1 MLNFRMFIENYK
13 IRCSMS
19 YNEKKYLEDHKKTW
33 QGFVSWSIKG
43 CIIIAIILIL
53 MSIFLTG

>member
-1 MLNFRMFIENYK
+1 
-13 IRCSMS
+13 MS

-43 CIIIAIILIL
+43 CIIITYNI
-53 MSIFLTG
+53 SSYEYFSNWVN